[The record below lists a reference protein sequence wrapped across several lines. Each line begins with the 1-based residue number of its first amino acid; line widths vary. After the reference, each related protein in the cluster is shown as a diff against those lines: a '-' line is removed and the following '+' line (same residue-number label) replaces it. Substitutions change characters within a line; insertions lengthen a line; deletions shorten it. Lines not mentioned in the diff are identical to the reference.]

1 MTQEQ
6 LNAIW
11 PGWVLVRKLGQG
23 SYGGVYE
30 IQRTLPGGKTERS
43 AMKKISIPK
52 SQDEIELL
60 LAKSVP
66 EQSITAHYQQQMQK
80 LVGEYTMMRELDAC
94 PNIVTSQDLNCQPN
108 GYGWDI
114 YFRMELLRPLK
125 QVLDG
130 QYREMD
136 VLRIG
141 MDICSALK
149 ECETINI
156 IHRDIKPEN
165 ILVSASGEFKLG
177 DFGIAKT
184 SEKTQ
189 TGTMAGTYG
198 YMAPEVANRQHYGR
212 AADIYSLGMVLY
224 WLMNN
229 ETLPF
234 LPLPPR
240 IPTPQQRQAA
250 LNRRFSGEALPEPQ
264 NGSWELMQIVLKAC
278 AYLPENR
285 YHSAGQLFD
294 ALSELYSTKQESTEK
309 ILHELGLTGDILA
322 ESPWEMDIS
331 QPEPPRDI
339 QREKLVKKP
348 RNRIAVLAVL
358 AIVTISAIFAVT
370 AFLIPSSSNPPRLS
384 EDGAP
389 QYMEST
395 ISPTETEAP
404 VPSDPVQTE
413 ELPSTE
419 ASAVFDT
426 EVQTQ
431 PTLPEIHFTY
441 ELSNE
446 GVTITGIQDGSV
458 SEFTIPD
465 TLDGRVVTKIGKGAF
480 LSNQTIKKVV
490 LPDSVQEIEEKAFS
504 GCIRLQSVTFSKQLS
519 RIGAGAFENCS
530 SLSGAILPEG
540 LSNIAPWA
548 FANCTRLTSISIPGS
563 VTEVGEWAL
572 SGCTGLSDVQFH
584 AGDLS
589 IANYV
594 FCNCRRLTEIVIPD
608 GTTSIG
614 LGAFSGC
621 EKLTQ
626 VQFPNTLHTISSKAF
641 QNTAITS
648 VSVPQ
653 YCSIGDSAFPLGCTI
668 TKMN

>member
-6 LNAIW
+6 LNTIW
-11 PGWVLVRKLGQG
+11 PGWVLIRKLGQG

-30 IQRTLPGGKTERS
+30 IQRTLPGGRTERS

-66 EQSITAHYQQQMQK
+66 EQSITEHYRQQMQK
-80 LVGEYTMMRELDAC
+80 LVGEYAMMRELDAC

-114 YFRMELLRPLK
+114 YIRMELLRPLK

-130 QYREMD
+130 QYRELD

-240 IPTPQQRQAA
+240 IPTPQQRQTA
-250 LNRRFSGEALPEPQ
+250 LNRRFSGEALPEPL
-264 NGSWELMQIVLKAC
+264 NGSRELKQIVLKAC
-278 AYLPENR
+278 AFLPENR

-294 ALSELYSTKQESTEK
+294 ALSTLYGTKQESTEK
-309 ILHELGLTGDILA
+309 ILRELGLSGDILA
-322 ESPWEMDIS
+322 ESPWEAEAP
-331 QPEPPRDI
+331 QPDSPRDI
-339 QREKLVKKP
+339 RKEGSVKKSRRWIP
-348 RNRIAVLAVL
+348 ALAVL
-358 AIVTISAIFAVT
+358 AIVTIGVIFTVT
-370 AFLIPSSSNPPRLS
+370 ALLPSSLNPPRLS
-384 EDGAP
+384 ENSAP
-389 QYMEST
+389 QYTVTAIST
-395 ISPTETEAP
+395 TVTEAP

-419 ASAVFDT
+419 TSPAVVT
-426 EVQTQ
+426 EAQIQ

-441 ELSNE
+441 ELSDE
-446 GVTITGIQDGSV
+446 GVTITGIQAGTV

-465 TLDGRVVTKIGKGAF
+465 TLDGRTVTKIGKGAF
-480 LSNQTIKKVV
+480 LSNQTIKSVV
-490 LPDSVQEIEEKAFS
+490 LPDSVREIEEKAFS
-504 GCIRLQSVTFSKQLS
+504 GCVRLQSVTFPKQLY
-519 RIGAGAFENCS
+519 RIGTGAFENCS
-530 SLSGAILPEG
+530 SLSAAILPEG
-540 LSNIAPWA
+540 LSSIAPWA

-572 SGCTGLSDVQFH
+572 SGCTGLSDVQLH
-584 AGDLS
+584 AGGLS

-594 FCNCRRLTEIVIPD
+594 FCNCRRLTSIVIPD

-626 VQFPNTLHTISSKAF
+626 VEFPTTLRTISSKAF

-653 YCSIGDSAFPLGCTI
+653 YCSIGDSAFPLGCTF
-668 TKMN
+668 TRMS

>member
-6 LNAIW
+6 LNTIW

-30 IQRTLPGGKTERS
+30 IQRTLPGGRTERS

-66 EQSITAHYQQQMQK
+66 EQSITEHYRQQMQK

-136 VLRIG
+136 VLQIG

-240 IPTPQQRQAA
+240 IPTPQQRQTA
-250 LNRRFSGEALPEPQ
+250 LNRRFSGEALPEPL
-264 NGSWELMQIVLKAC
+264 NGSRELKQIVLKAC

-285 YHSAGQLFD
+285 YHSAGQMFD
-294 ALSELYSTKQESTEK
+294 ALSTLYGTKQENTEK
-309 ILHELGLTGDILA
+309 ILRELGLSGDILA
-322 ESPWEMDIS
+322 VSPWEEEAP
-331 QPEPPRDI
+331 QPEPPQDI
-339 QREKLVKKP
+339 GREAPVKKARRWIP
-348 RNRIAVLAVL
+348 ALAVL
-358 AIVTISAIFAVT
+358 AIVTIGVIFAVT
-370 AFLIPSSSNPPRLS
+370 ALLPSSLNPPRLS
-384 EDGAP
+384 EDRAP
-389 QYMEST
+389 QYT
-395 ISPTETEAP
+395 VTAISPTVTEAP

-413 ELPSTE
+413 ELPSAKASPVVVTE
-419 ASAVFDT
+419 
-426 EVQTQ
+426 EQIQ

-441 ELSNE
+441 ELSDE
-446 GVTITGIQDGSV
+446 GVTITGIQAGTV

-465 TLDGRVVTKIGKGAF
+465 ALDGRTVTKIGKGAF
-480 LSNQTIKKVV
+480 LSNQTIKSIV
-490 LPDSVQEIEEKAFS
+490 LPDSVREIEEKAFS
-504 GCIRLQSVTFSKQLS
+504 GCVRLQSVTFSKQLY
-519 RIGAGAFENCS
+519 RIGTGAFENCS
-530 SLSGAILPEG
+530 SLSAAILPEG
-540 LSNIAPWA
+540 LSSIAPWA

-572 SGCTGLSDVQFH
+572 SGCTGLSDVQLH
-584 AGDLS
+584 AGGLS

-594 FCNCRRLTEIVIPD
+594 FCNCRRLTSIVIPD

-626 VQFPNTLHTISSKAF
+626 VEFPTTLRTISSKAF
-641 QNTAITS
+641 QNTAITN

-653 YCSIGDSAFPLGCTI
+653 YCSIGDSAFPLGCTF
-668 TKMN
+668 TRMS